1 MLIEYLVERQ
11 RKHVALIV
19 PKSGRKAVWERVL
32 REWLPRLF
40 GDFSNLVVLDHTDL
54 LRGGEFPGRVK
65 RVKEMADV
73 FVVDEAHHFRNPGI
87 KGEPGER

>member
-1 MLIEYLVERQ
+1 VTIT
-11 RKHVALIV
+11 
-19 PKSGRKAVWERVL
+19 SGFFASGCL
-32 REWLPRLF
+32 AYP
-40 GDFSNLVVLDHTDL
+40 GTFSNLVVLNHTDL

-73 FVVDEAHHFRNPGI
+73 FVVDEAHHFRNPSI